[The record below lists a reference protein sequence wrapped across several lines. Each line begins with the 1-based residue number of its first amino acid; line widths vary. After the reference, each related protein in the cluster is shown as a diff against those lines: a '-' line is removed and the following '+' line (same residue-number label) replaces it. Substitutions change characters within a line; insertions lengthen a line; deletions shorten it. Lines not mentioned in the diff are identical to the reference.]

1 MSCAMSLTVRT
12 VGRAHTGLGAA
23 VRGEHG
29 PRHELLWVQAA
40 QAGHLVGP
48 ATGL

>member
-1 MSCAMSLTVRT
+1 MSLTVRT

-23 VRGEHG
+23 VRSEHG

-40 QAGHLVGP
+40 QARYLVGP
-48 ATGL
+48 TQGL